1 MNLNFISERKS
12 FDNWKGK
19 NNGKG
24 TMGKE
29 KKIVLAVMQKNTFVY
44 AGQEPWKLGNKPCK
58 KYSFFVIQLAPTL
71 NLGQR
76 LSFWL
81 CHE

>member
-29 KKIVLAVMQKNTFVY
+29 KKIVLAVMQQKTLLFTLVKN
-44 AGQEPWKLGNKPCK
+44 LGNLETSPAK
-58 KYSFFVIQLAPTL
+58 STVSL
-71 NLGQR
+71 
-76 LSFWL
+76 
-81 CHE
+81 